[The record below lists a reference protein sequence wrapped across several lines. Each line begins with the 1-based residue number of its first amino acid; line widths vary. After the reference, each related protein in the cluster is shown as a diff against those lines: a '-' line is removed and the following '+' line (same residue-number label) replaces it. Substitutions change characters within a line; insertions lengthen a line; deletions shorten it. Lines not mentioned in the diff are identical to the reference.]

1 MGLATSMWAGVTG
14 LLAHGEK
21 MGVIGN
27 NLANVNTVGFKSQR
41 MDFEDLMYS
50 SIGTA
55 QGMGQLGMGVRVGA
69 LLGDFTQGGF
79 QTSNENT
86 DLAISGDGFFTV
98 KNLSTQENFYT
109 RAGNFRFD
117 KNGYLVDPHGMA
129 LQGWQVDQATLR
141 YAKAQGRIINQV
153 PTKGSVTSVQLDSLA
168 LGAQAT
174 NNLTMVT
181 NLDPREDSRS
191 SDTTDPFF
199 SMFKNY
205 RYDPNHPDN
214 PALAETSFSFQN
226 TITVYDQRGGSHD
239 LTVYYDKVS
248 DVSGKEYWEYMVC
261 CTPEEDGRVF
271 NIGGASKSMSS
282 NAKAGVLMIGS
293 LSFNDAG
300 GMENIT
306 SYTLN
311 DLSYSSEVSGLN
323 NWSLAKISSSGY
335 PVFTANF
342 RSVSGASITTASNST
357 SIALNLGI
365 RSGNTTWNTSA
376 TTADMLGLSHLTDP
390 AALQGF
396 NPSTLNVA
404 SLSTTNY
411 ETSSS
416 LLYQSQDGYPPG
428 TLQSVSVDEDGVLTG
443 RFSNGQVQELYV
455 IALADFASPWGL
467 KRNGGNL
474 FSETRDSGEALIGRA
489 KTGRLGSVSGNSL
502 ESSNVDMANEM
513 VEMIQTQRGF
523 QANSKVI
530 TTTDTMLSEI
540 IQLKR

>member
-1 MGLATSMWAGVTG
+1 MSLSTSMWAGVTG

-41 MDFEDLMYS
+41 MDFEDLMYA

-86 DLAISGDGFFTV
+86 DLAISGNGFFAV
-98 KNLSTQENFYT
+98 KNQSTQEQFYT

-117 KNGYLVDPHGMA
+117 RNGYLVDPHGLA
-129 LQGWQVDQATLR
+129 LQGWQVDQASLR
-141 YAKAQGRIINQV
+141 YAKAQGRTISQV
-153 PTKGSVTSVQLDSLA
+153 PTKGSVTGVQLDSLA

-174 NNLTMVT
+174 NNLAMIT
-181 NLDPREDSRS
+181 NLDPRQDSRS
-191 SDTTDPFF
+191 TDTTDPFF

-205 RYDPNHPDN
+205 KFDPNHPDN
-214 PALAETSFSFQN
+214 SALAETAFSFQD

-261 CTPEEDGRVF
+261 CNPQEDGRIF
-271 NIGGASKSMSS
+271 NINGANQAMNS

-300 GMENIT
+300 GMENVT
-306 SYTLN
+306 SYTVN
-311 DLSYSSEVSGLN
+311 STSLSSPVSGLN

-342 RSVSGASITTASNST
+342 RGVSGASVTSASNST
-357 SIALNLGI
+357 SIALNMGI
-365 RSGNTTWNTSA
+365 RSATTTWNTTA
-376 TTADMLGLSHLTDP
+376 TTADLIGLSHLTDP

-396 NPSTLNVA
+396 NPSTLSVA

-411 ETSSS
+411 ETASS
-416 LLYQSQDGYPPG
+416 LLYKSQDGYPPG

-455 IALADFASPWGL
+455 LALADFASPWGL

-474 FSETRDSGEALIGRA
+474 FSQTRDSGEALIGRA
-489 KTGRLGSVSGNSL
+489 KTGRLGSISGNSL